1 MDNDEDEDPLGGV
14 ANLFDVAMVF
24 AVALLVALVASY
36 NVPEMLDSSSD
47 LTVVKNP
54 GQPNMQVIIKEGQT
68 IKVLNMTEEI
78 SGGQG
83 SRWGLP
89 IGCRAARSSMSLIRR
104 RREERI
110 YGHSP
115 AGIPDGDDPS
125 PCPHRQ
131 PERAASGTT
140 HPGAAPWLPGRSGSA
155 PDQPLPDHG
164 QGSRHPGDVGSLPGQ
179 HHRCRHPH
187 QTRSLRG
194 R

>member
-1 MDNDEDEDPLGGV
+1 MRRKRLIVEEDDEDPLGGV

-83 SRWGLP
+83 SRMGTAYRLQSGEIIYVP
-89 IGCRAARSSMSLIRR
+89 DT
-104 RREERI
+104 EE
-110 YGHSP
+110 
-115 AGIPDGDDPS
+115 
-125 PCPHRQ
+125 
-131 PERAASGTT
+131 T
-140 HPGAAPWLPGRSGSA
+140 
-155 PDQPLPDHG
+155 
-164 QGSRHPGDVGSLPGQ
+164 
-179 HHRCRHPH
+179 
-187 QTRSLRG
+187 
-194 R
+194 